1 MKDTRAKN
9 PNAFK
14 PRFSVKSGAIVVGAA
29 SGHNMGCRCKRSE
42 CLKKY
47 CECFQAG
54 VMCGAKCKCVE
65 CSNFAGS
72 QKLIDKRRKIKDQR
86 GAELA
91 MKVAEQTWKGPQH
104 QQHSARKLP
113 VARPAVHGMRPM
125 PSPVATPG
133 GRLPMAMHMMHPSPS
148 GHPYMRQMLMGPP
161 HGHMGYSPM
170 GMHPHVSPS
179 AYGMYPP
186 PHHHPPPTPNMMS
199 TRRTSPTA
207 SATKRAESSKATISS
222 MDMPYTRTVS
232 TVKATPLRKSSNI
245 ASPSPM
251 SAVKVDAS
259 AEKSGDKPSPM
270 VITGTTSI
278 SSPQASEE
286 RQKTETPNDSTGP
299 SDKSLVASS
308 KPPMHPSPK
317 DRQDPFSIQPTPAE
331 TKRQDPAK
339 ITPMPATPAPA
350 VRLAYDP
357 STQKKRQVSGGSRDD
372 ETSESSGVVT
382 FGSEYPRLP
391 KHSALNVF
399 SFLSKSELQE
409 SVGRVCREWYDLAKR
424 EALRPPASP

>member
-14 PRFSVKSGAIVVGAA
+14 PRISVKGPIIVAGTASQ

-54 VMCGAKCKCVE
+54 VMCGSKCKCVE
-65 CSNFAGS
+65 CMNYAGS

-104 QQHSARKLP
+104 SGRKLP
-113 VARPAVHGMRPM
+113 IARPAVHGMRPM

-133 GRLPMAMHMMHPSPS
+133 GRHPMAMPHMMHPSP
-148 GHPYMRQMLMGPP
+148 GHPGPP
-161 HGHMGYSPM
+161 HYMRPMMMGHPHMGYSPM

-186 PHHHPPPTPNMMS
+186 HHPPPPSHTPAS
-199 TRRTSPTA
+199 AKKLSPSA
-207 SATKRAESSKATISS
+207 SATKQLAEAKAMYDRSE
-222 MDMPYTRTVS
+222 MPYTKTVS
-232 TVKATPLRKSSNI
+232 AKKTTPSKRAPKKSSPIKSVSKI
-245 ASPSPM
+245 AAKLEDVVESENVEAANVSPTNTDTGNNDKKSPAVSECSPPGNEKGAGLKDSPAASCARPDPPVQPSPSERP
-251 SAVKVDAS
+251 D
-259 AEKSGDKPSPM
+259 
-270 VITGTTSI
+270 
-278 SSPQASEE
+278 SS
-286 RQKTETPNDSTGP
+286 
-299 SDKSLVASS
+299 V
-308 KPPMHPSPK
+308 
-317 DRQDPFSIQPTPAE
+317 QPTPAE
-331 TKRQDPAK
+331 TKKPAPAK

-357 STQKKRQVSGGSRDD
+357 STQKKCKVGDAP
-372 ETSESSGVVT
+372 EVT
-382 FGSEYPRLP
+382 FAFFGTDLP
-391 KHSALNVF
+391 KQPKTVVLNIF
-399 SFLSKSELQE
+399 SFLSD
-409 SVGRVCREWYDLAKR
+409 YDLKIKAGLVCKR
-424 EALRPPASP
+424 WHLMSKDEALWKPSHS

>member
-14 PRFSVKSGAIVVGAA
+14 PRFSVKSGAIVVGAS
-29 SGHNMGCRCKRSE
+29 SGHNMGCQCKRSE

-54 VMCGAKCKCVE
+54 VMCGTKCKCVE

-104 QQHSARKLP
+104 QQHSSRKLP

-207 SATKRAESSKATISS
+207 SATKRAEAAKSTINS
-222 MDMPYTRTVS
+222 MEMPYSRTVS
-232 TVKATPLRKSSNI
+232 TVKATPMRKSSNI

-251 SAVKVDAS
+251 STVQFDENT
-259 AEKSGDKPSPM
+259 EKSDEKASPM
-270 VITGTTSI
+270 AISGTTNI
-278 SSPQASEE
+278 TSPQATEE
-286 RQKTETPNDSTGP
+286 RQATETPKENDDS
-299 SDKSLVASS
+299 SDKSVTKGA
-308 KPPMHPSPK
+308 KPPMHPSPN
-317 DRQDPFSIQPTPAE
+317 DRPDPFSIQPTPAE
-331 TKRQDPAK
+331 TKKQGPAK

-357 STQKKRQVSGGSRDD
+357 STEKKRQVSGGSQNDD
-372 ETSESSGVVT
+372 RSTSPVLVN
-382 FGSEYPRLP
+382 FGSNGPKLP
-391 KHSALNVF
+391 KRSGAAVF
-399 SFLSKSELQE
+399 SFLSKSELQD
-409 SVGRVCREWYDLAKR
+409 SAGRVCQEWRDLAKGVV
-424 EALRPPASP
+424 LRSSTSP

>member
-14 PRFSVKSGAIVVGAA
+14 PRFSVKGMPGAIAA
-29 SGHNMGCRCKRSE
+29 GPTTGHNMGCRCKRSE

-54 VMCGAKCKCVE
+54 AMCGDKCKCVE
-65 CSNFAGS
+65 CSNFPGS
-72 QKLIDKRRKIKDQR
+72 QKLIDKRRKIKDQP

-91 MKVAEQTWKGPQH
+91 MKVAEQAWKGPQH

-207 SATKRAESSKATISS
+207 SATKRAVASKSTIDS
-222 MDMPYTRTVS
+222 MEMPYTRTVS
-232 TVKATPLRKSSNI
+232 TVKATPMRKPSNM
-245 ASPSPM
+245 ASPM
-251 SAVKVDAS
+251 SAVKFDAS
-259 AEKSGDKPSPM
+259 AEKPSPM
-270 VITGTTSI
+270 VINGTANIT
-278 SSPQASEE
+278 SPQAAEE
-286 RQKTETPNDSTGP
+286 RKGTETPKDDQS
-299 SDKSLVASS
+299 SDMFVIPGA
-308 KPPMHPSPK
+308 KPPVHPSPK
-317 DRQDPFSIQPTPAE
+317 DKPDPFSIQPTPAE
-331 TKRQDPAK
+331 TKKQGPAE

-350 VRLAYDP
+350 VRLAYAP
-357 STQKKRQVSGGSRDD
+357 STQKRRKISGGSQGDNDSD
-372 ETSESSGVVT
+372 ETSVVVN
-382 FGSEYPRLP
+382 FGSKCPKLP
-391 KHSALNVF
+391 KRSAVTVF
-399 SFLSKSELQE
+399 SFLSKSELQK
-409 SVGRVCREWYDLAKR
+409 SAAPVCREWKDLAV
-424 EALRPPASP
+424 EGALR